1 MLALA
6 LRGAGGMCSP
16 HHWYPCRCLA
26 GSLQCSMALQQTAYQ
41 NRTAA
46 VQARAWAYYFSM
58 WGERAHGAHA
68 RVGEWVCVGG
78 ACAQPPRAAK
88 RTIARA
94 TSRTTPT
101 EGI

>member
-6 LRGAGGMCSP
+6 LRWAGGMFSP

-46 VQARAWAYYFSM
+46 VQARAWAYYYSM
-58 WGERAHGAHA
+58 WGDRTVRTRAWGS
-68 RVGEWVCVGG
+68 VCVWG